1 MTKRS
6 EPSTL
11 LQGKS
16 TALVQTTSASNLL
29 QPLQTAARLPA
40 PHLPSN
46 SFLTPKPLLAL
57 RYTVS
62 TRPEYNQPPLPQTLH
77 TSALLTPHP
86 PKKLGTPSPGHICHP
101 SKLQACVSVPGRA
114 EKSHRKGLDVH
125 TLHRGNRPVLT
136 GAHFESL
143 QQSTN
148 PYKDCPCPTVTNDF
162 LSRMWSSQQTPL
174 RGARLS
180 PRRASAHRGGGR
192 SPYHH

>member
-1 MTKRS
+1 MTK
-6 EPSTL
+6 PSTL
-11 LQGKS
+11 LLGKS
-16 TALVQTTSASNLL
+16 TALLQTTSASNHL
-29 QPLQTAARLPA
+29 QPLQTAARHPA

-57 RYTVS
+57 NYTIS
-62 TRPEYNQPPLPQTLH
+62 TRHEYNQPLSLQTLH
-77 TSALLTPHP
+77 TSALLTPHSP
-86 PKKLGTPSPGHICHP
+86 QKLGTPSSGHIYHP
-101 SKLQACVSVPGRA
+101 SKLQACVSVPERA
-114 EKSHRKGLDVH
+114 EKSHRKGLNLH
-125 TLHRGNRPVLT
+125 TLHIGNRPRT

-148 PYKDCPCPTVTNDF
+148 PYKDCPCPTATNDF
-162 LSRMWSSQQTPL
+162 LSRMWSSEQTPL